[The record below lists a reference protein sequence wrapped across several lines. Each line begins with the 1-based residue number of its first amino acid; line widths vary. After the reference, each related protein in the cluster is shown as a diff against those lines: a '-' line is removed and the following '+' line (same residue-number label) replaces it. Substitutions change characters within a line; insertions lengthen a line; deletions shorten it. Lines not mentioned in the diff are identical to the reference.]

1 MSCCD
6 SGIKLDSSNIK
17 DLELSAKHTKIPDNF
32 VLSKQELAYRSP
44 IDLQLTSGSIKLKN
58 SDFKDNGTGYTEL
71 TAGNEKRIKRIKIY
85 RNWEFEVLS
94 DQATFKTMT
103 SEKKNETSNNYIE
116 NKFSFFILAIALIG
130 SAVAV
135 ATHLDPLMV
144 FCAVLM
150 CICPCIFLQA
160 DAGINHAVEGYLK
173 HKGLVYTGN
182 NLMQTLSKAKNAKE
196 VCDINGTIV
205 DNALNREQSK
215 SDNPLRQGVKL
226 ENGKLTVFDKEVI
239 GLSGSATITANNI
252 HSNLPPNAKLNQ
264 LDADKTY
271 IYIGN
276 GENDIEISKQ
286 PQVVSIAIAKAST
299 SLKFMSDFVS
309 TSHNDELK
317 NFTEL
322 SNIAKKATNYKIF
335 LYVLAIIYSITII
348 PLVLLGIVSP
358 MLACIAMSVAGV
370 SIMMIAKIFRY
381 FLNTPKITTEAAIE
395 IADARQA
402 LKNMA
407 YAENG
412 RIKSNFYSDVELKA
426 QLQAAAIVPKQQPRK
441 VIATTIITLLLAF
454 SFVKI
459 IAIQTFLYY
468 AAIPI
473 AVLLLACE
481 LSEVNYVKIA
491 VFVFGAALIIASEF
505 ILPKIKPKLAN
516 VTRILGL
523 ALAASVLFYLYNN
536 GLNMYEVQI
545 SAMILLAI
553 ANYSGIASMHM
564 HHILIMALVLI
575 ASSFIKQAAN
585 NSSAVMPAF
594 SANQIANLEEFAKQ
608 AKRGDPQ
615 EQSKRNCCCCG
626 K

>member
-17 DLELSAKHTKIPDNF
+17 DLELPAKHTKIPDNF
-32 VLSKQELAYRSP
+32 ALSKQEGAYRSP
-44 IDLQLTSGSIKLKN
+44 IDLQVTSGSVKLKN
-58 SDFKDNGTGYTEL
+58 SDFKDNGEGYTEL
-71 TAGNEKRIKRIKIY
+71 TAGNGACIKIY

-94 DQATFKTMT
+94 DQAKFKTMT
-103 SEKKNETSNNYIE
+103 SKKKKETSSNYIE

-135 ATHLDPLMV
+135 ITHLDPITV

-182 NLMQTLSKAKNAKE
+182 NLMQALSKAKNAKL

-205 DNALNREQSK
+205 DNILNREQSI

-226 ENGKLTVFDKEVI
+226 ADGKLTVFDKEVI

-252 HSNLPPNAKLNQ
+252 HSNLSPNAKPYQ

-286 PQVVSIAIAKAST
+286 PQVVSIANAKAST
-299 SLKFMSDFVS
+299 GLKFMSDFVS

-322 SNIAKKATNYKIF
+322 PNIARKSINYRNF

-358 MLACIAMSVAGV
+358 MHACIAMSVAGV

-381 FLNTPKITTEAAIE
+381 FLNTPNITTEAALRSAE
-395 IADARQA
+395 ARQA

-407 YAENG
+407 YVENG
-412 RIKSNFYSDVELKA
+412 RIKSNYYSDAELKA
-426 QLQAAAIVPKQQPRK
+426 QLQAAAINTKQSPSK
-441 VIATTIITLLLAF
+441 IIATSIIALLLAF

-481 LSEVNYVKIA
+481 LSEVNYGKIA
-491 VFVFGAALIIASEF
+491 GFVFGAALIIASEF

-523 ALAASVLFYLYNN
+523 ALATYILFYLYNN

-575 ASSFIKQAAN
+575 ASSFIKQSAN

-594 SANQIANLEEFAKQ
+594 TANQIANLEEFAKQ
-608 AKRGDPQ
+608 VNRGNFQ
-615 EQSKRNCCCCG
+615 ENPKSKGCCCR